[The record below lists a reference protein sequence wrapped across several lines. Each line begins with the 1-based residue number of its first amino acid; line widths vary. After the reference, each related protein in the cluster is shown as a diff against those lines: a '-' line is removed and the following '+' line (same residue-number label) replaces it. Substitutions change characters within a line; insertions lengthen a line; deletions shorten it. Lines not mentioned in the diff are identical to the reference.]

1 MLSFIYFLV
10 RYLSY
15 TSAEE
20 EDGWYSGSL
29 IYDNED
35 CRAYKHYAE
44 IIEVKILIY
53 FLLSN
58 PCVKMREKN
67 QLIANLEFSRVLGG
81 IFLDMI
87 MSWRECMKSPLM
99 WFLMMNMKKE

>member
-1 MLSFIYFLV
+1 MLSFIIFLFNFLV

-44 IIEVKILIY
+44 IIEVKSWFIM
-53 FLLSN
+53 LSN
-58 PCVKMREKN
+58 PYFKTAIAYLEK
-67 QLIANLEFSRVLGG
+67 
-81 IFLDMI
+81 
-87 MSWRECMKSPLM
+87 KS
-99 WFLMMNMKKE
+99 